1 MFRYLSAGILSVAIH
16 ALIFAPLFDQPV
28 MAQPMSQQSQSVS
41 ISFSTPKPTPKKVET
56 TPVQTETPP
65 VPVKEAAPTVAKPKP
80 VVKKTVKKRI
90 VKEKSVTK
98 KEKKQVPKAI
108 QKVKKQAAPVKKPK
122 KKIQQSNKP
131 TATAA
136 AKKETKQIE
145 QPTAAPKAKQTV
157 NAKQVVKTDNGL
169 QGKPQL
175 IQKSR
180 FLSKPKPPRYPRLA
194 KRKGIEGTVTYEVWL
209 DEKGKQVKLLLKD
222 SSGAR
227 VLDLAALKAIKK
239 WRFSPHSVNGK
250 TVAHRIYVPISFQLD

>member
-28 MAQPMSQQSQSVS
+28 MAQPMSQQSKSVS
-41 ISFSTPKPTPKKVET
+41 ISFSTAKPTPVAT
-56 TPVQTETPP
+56 QTPP
-65 VPVKEAAPTVAKPKP
+65 APVKEPTPAVTKPKP

-90 VKEKSVTK
+90 VKKKSETK
-98 KEKKQVPKAI
+98 KEKKQVPKTPP
-108 QKVKKQAAPVKKPK
+108 KVKKQDEPVNKPK
-122 KKIQQSNKP
+122 KKTHPPKKP

-136 AKKETKQIE
+136 VKKETKQIE

-157 NAKQVVKTDNGL
+157 NAKQVVKTDKGL

-175 IQKSR
+175 VQKSR
-180 FLSKPKPPRYPRLA
+180 FLSKPKPPKYPRLA
-194 KRKGIEGTVTYEVWL
+194 KRRGIEGTVTYEVWL

-222 SSGAR
+222 SSGAK